1 MPLVTSE
8 MTGPHS
14 QHASAGQSN
23 EGAWGLWEIT
33 ETEEELSFISMESC
47 PDDIVAPSKRHEFL
61 AGRALIKTLVEKI
74 GSEYT
79 GIRKD
84 QQGKPYLKDTRH
96 EISLSHSSPYVAAQI
111 HPNTPVGI
119 DIEQPKEK
127 LLRVAPRVLSNTEE
141 EDAGV
146 DIIKHCVYWCA
157 KEAMYKIYGKRG
169 LHFNSQLNLD
179 PFELKRSGMLTGY
192 IRANGI
198 PTIVSLG
205 YIVREDYVLVY
216 TKS

>member
-1 MPLVTSE
+1 MPLVKSE
-8 MTGPHS
+8 MTGLNS
-14 QHASAGQSN
+14 T
-23 EGAWGLWEIT
+23 WGLWEIT
-33 ETEEELSFISMESC
+33 EPEQELAFISMESV
-47 PDDIVAPSKRHEFL
+47 PEDIVAPAKRLEFL

-74 GSEYT
+74 GGDYT

-84 QQGKPYLKDTRH
+84 EQGKPYLKDSKH

-111 HPNTPVGI
+111 HPSTSVGI

-127 LLRVAPRVLSNTEE
+127 LLRVAPRILSEGEE
-141 EDAGV
+141 KDAGD
-146 DIIKHCVYWCA
+146 DIVKHCVYWCA

-179 PFELKRSGMLTGY
+179 PFVLKKAGELTGY

-198 PTIVSLG
+198 PMVVSLG
-205 YIVREDYVLVY
+205 YIVKEDYVLVY
-216 TKS
+216 TKESL

>member
-1 MPLVTSE
+1 M
-8 MTGPHS
+8 
-14 QHASAGQSN
+14 
-23 EGAWGLWEIT
+23 
-33 ETEEELSFISMESC
+33 
-47 PDDIVAPSKRHEFL
+47 
-61 AGRALIKTLVEKI
+61 
-74 GSEYT
+74 
-79 GIRKD
+79 
-84 QQGKPYLKDTRH
+84 
-96 EISLSHSSPYVAAQI
+96 
-111 HPNTPVGI
+111 GI

-141 EDAGV
+141 EDAGS

-179 PFELKRSGMLTGY
+179 PFELKRSGSLTGY

-198 PTIVSLG
+198 PTVVSLG
-205 YIVREDYVLVY
+205 YIVRGDYVLVY